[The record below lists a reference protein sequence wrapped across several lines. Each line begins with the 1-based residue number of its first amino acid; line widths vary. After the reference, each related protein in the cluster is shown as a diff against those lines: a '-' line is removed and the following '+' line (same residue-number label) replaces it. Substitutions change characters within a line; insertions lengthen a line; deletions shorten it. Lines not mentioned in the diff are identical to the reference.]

1 MINKLRAVEDGYMEL
16 YCQKKTVQ
24 DISYFS
30 NQIVPGL
37 YDHNFILLENIS
49 NEMETIEFIREQLKA
64 LAQSDKEHLKI
75 VIHPGIEVSK
85 GFYDSMNEV
94 GFDVDDLYYMTAGEH
109 SAGDWH
115 GDDSCRIKKAVTS
128 EEIKAGVDCAITY
141 AAQRMSLELSR
152 EKANQKKEL
161 YEKGLMDFYICY
173 DEETPIGFCDWYEKD
188 QIVKLEEVTILNEYQ
203 GKGFGTNMLKKLLY
217 KAIKEEKKRVY
228 IVTDTGEEHNIYLQL
243 GFKGAGTET
252 ELFLMKKDMK

>member
-1 MINKLRAVEDGYMEL
+1 MINQLRAVEDSYMEL
-16 YCQKKTVQ
+16 FCKKKTVQ

-30 NQIVPGL
+30 NQTVPEL
-37 YDHNFILLENIS
+37 YDHNFILLENIR
-49 NEMETIEFIREQLKA
+49 NETGTIEFIREQLKA

-75 VIHPGIEVSK
+75 VIHPAIKVSK
-85 GFYDSMNEV
+85 GFYDAMNDL
-94 GFDVDDLYYMTAGEH
+94 GFDVDDLYYMTADKH

-115 GDDSCRIKKAVTS
+115 GNDSCRVKKAVTS
-128 EEIKAGVDCAITY
+128 EEIKAGIDCATTY
-141 AAQRMSLELSR
+141 AAQRMSLELSSK
-152 EKANQKKEL
+152 KANQKKEL

-173 DEETPIGFCDWYEKD
+173 HEETPIGFCDWYEKN

-228 IVTDTGEEHNIYLQL
+228 IVTDTGEAHNIYLQL
-243 GFKGAGTET
+243 GFEGVGTET
-252 ELFLMKKDMK
+252 ELFLMKNDMK

>member
-16 YCQKKTVQ
+16 FSQKKTAQ

-30 NQIVPGL
+30 NHTVPEM
-37 YDHNFILLENIS
+37 YDHNFILIKNIS
-49 NEMETIEFIREQLKA
+49 NETETIEFIREQLKA

-75 VIHPGIEVSK
+75 VIHPGIEASK
-85 GFYDSMNEV
+85 DFYDTMNDL
-94 GFDVDDLYYMTAGEH
+94 GFDVDNIYYMTADEH
-109 SAGDWH
+109 TAVDWH

-141 AAQRMSLELSR
+141 AVQRMSLELSSK
-152 EKANQKKEL
+152 KANQKKEL
-161 YEKGLMDFYICY
+161 YEKGLMDLYICY

-188 QIVKLEEVTILNEYQ
+188 EIVKLEEVTILNEFQ

-217 KAIKEEKKRVY
+217 KAIKEEKKQVY
-228 IVTDTGEEHNIYLQL
+228 IVTDTGEEHNIYLKL
-243 GFKGAGTET
+243 GFERAGTEI
-252 ELFLMKKDMK
+252 ELFLMKEDMK